1 MKPEMYYI
9 IAVFVFF
16 GVLEAFKTNLWNKPE
31 QRPSDSKIELITGLV
46 LLLLTQPLVLF
57 LGYSLASVVAPAA
70 QNAWVDVAL
79 PLQILAFLVFDDM
92 TQYWWH
98 RFAHSFPPLY
108 RLHRAHHDVN
118 YLSIR
123 VVYRN
128 NLWYYFFMPGLWF
141 TGILIYLG
149 LGELYA
155 YYIAV
160 KMTVITAAHSDVHWD
175 EKLYK
180 IKALHPLM
188 WLLERTIS
196 TPSTHSAHHGRHIS
210 DPGTHYKGNFGN
222 LLFFWDVLFGTANI
236 TRRYPESYG
245 VENLPEA
252 SVGELVA
259 WPLWPAQKVGLQANA
274 QVSPTSEP
282 EADS

>member
-1 MKPEMYYI
+1 MKPEMLYI
-9 IAVFVFF
+9 VGVFVVF
-16 GVLEAFKTNLWNKPE
+16 GLFEFFKTGFWHKAG
-31 QRPSDSKIELITGLV
+31 QRASDGVIEVLTGAI
-46 LLLLTQPLVLF
+46 LLLVTQPLVLF
-57 LGYSLASVVAPAA
+57 LAYQAAAAAAPQAANSLLAL
-70 QNAWVDVAL
+70 AL
-79 PLQILAFLVFDDM
+79 PLQLLLLLLFDDM
-92 TQYWWH
+92 MQYWWH
-98 RFAHSFPPLY
+98 RLAHSFAPLY

-141 TGILIYLG
+141 SGVLIYLG
-149 LGELYA
+149 LAETYA

-180 IKALHPLM
+180 IKSLQPLM

-196 TPSTHSAHHGRHIS
+196 TPSTHSAHHGRHKS
-210 DPGTHYKGNFGN
+210 DANTHYKGNYGN
-222 LLFFWDVLFGTANI
+222 LLFFWDVLFGTARI
-236 TRRYPESYG
+236 TRGYPASYG
-245 VENLPEA
+245 VEALPEA

-259 WPLWPAQKVGLQANA
+259 WPLWPAKNKA
-274 QVSPTSEP
+274 Q
-282 EADS
+282 

>member
-9 IAVFVFF
+9 VGVFVVF
-16 GVLEAFKTNLWNKPE
+16 GLFEFFKTGFWNKAGQKPRDGVVE
-31 QRPSDSKIELITGLV
+31 VLTGGI
-46 LLLLTQPLVLF
+46 LLLITQPLVLF
-57 LGYSLASVVAPAA
+57 LGFKLGETAAPSYADA
-70 QNAWVDVAL
+70 LINIAL
-79 PLQILAFLVFDDM
+79 PLQILLLLVFDDM

-98 RFAHSFPPLY
+98 RFAHSFAPLY

-155 YYIAV
+155 YYIAI
-160 KMTVITAAHSDVHWD
+160 KMTVITGAHSDVHWD
-175 EKLYK
+175 ERLYK
-180 IKALHPLM
+180 IKALAPLM

-196 TPSTHSAHHGRHIS
+196 TPSTHSAHHGRHAS
-210 DPGTHYKGNFGN
+210 DAGTYYKGNYGN
-222 LLFFWDVLFGTANI
+222 LLFFWDVLFGTAKI

-252 SVGELVA
+252 STGELVA
-259 WPLWPAQKVGLQANA
+259 WPLWPAKK
-274 QVSPTSEP
+274 
-282 EADS
+282 D